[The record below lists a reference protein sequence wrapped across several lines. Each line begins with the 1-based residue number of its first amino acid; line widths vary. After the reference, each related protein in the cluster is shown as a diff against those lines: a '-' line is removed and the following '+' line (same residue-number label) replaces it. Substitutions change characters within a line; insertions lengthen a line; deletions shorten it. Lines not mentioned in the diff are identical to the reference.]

1 MSLKAAYQA
10 VRGGVRGGLGGLG
23 SKLRTNAGYVWG
35 STLGDPRTRR
45 KAMGWATGK
54 GGFLGT
60 QGPPRPGFLPI
71 HRAGRAGRRAGVGGA
86 RLGLTASSADF
97 LNPWGFGWGD

>member
-1 MSLKAAYQA
+1 MSLRAAYQA
-10 VRGGVRGGLGGLG
+10 VKTGVRGAG
-23 SKLRTNAGYVWG
+23 SSLRTNAGYVWG
-35 STLGDPRTRR
+35 STFGDPGTRR

-54 GGFLGT
+54 GGFMGT

-71 HRAGRAGRRAGVGGA
+71 HRLGRTAQRAGAAGT

>member
-1 MSLKAAYQA
+1 MSLRAAYQA
-10 VRGGVRGGLGGLG
+10 VKSGVRGVG
-23 SKLRTNAGYVWG
+23 SSLKTNAGYVWG

-54 GGFLGT
+54 GGYLGT
-60 QGPPRPGFLPI
+60 QGPPRPGFLPV
-71 HRAGRAGRRAGVGGA
+71 HRGGRAARRTGVAGA

>member
-10 VRGGVRGGLGGLG
+10 VRGGARAIG
-23 SKLRTNAGYVWG
+23 SSLKTNAGYVWG

-54 GGFLGT
+54 GGFVGT
-60 QGPPRPGFLPI
+60 QGPPKAGFRPI
-71 HRAGRAGRRAGVGGA
+71 HRGGRMAQRAGAAGT